1 MTKNPEF
8 TASPQMNIGTK
19 RAIYKRFVECLKA
32 KSLAT
37 MNMGLYN
44 HLRDSCGFP
53 AFYDLYGF
61 FRAYENEKFADFVRW
76 FLDVQTDGTTI
87 VSGLHDGIGWWRD
100 SSGVEDL
107 NLAMIQAVKE
117 LGPEIIAEI
126 ERGIRSKKHKELLR
140 LAAELG
146 YGLYPKGE

>member
-1 MTKNPEF
+1 MMTKNPKF
-8 TASPQMNIGTK
+8 TASSQMNVGTK

-32 KSLAT
+32 RSLAT

-53 AFYDLYGF
+53 AGYDLHGF
-61 FRAYENEKFADFVRW
+61 FRIYEGEKFADFVRW
-76 FLDVQTDGTTI
+76 FLDVQTDAE
-87 VSGLHDGIGWWRD
+87 VDWWRDRWWRD

-107 NLAMIQAVKE
+107 NLAMIQAANE
-117 LGPEIIAEI
+117 LGPEIIAGI
-126 ERGIRSKKHKELLR
+126 EYGIRAEKRKELFR

-146 YGLYPKGE
+146 YGLYAKGEQA